1 MACSKPIFEL
11 TPSSSARKILYKQP
25 LYETIFFE
33 NCNFFN
39 VNDVQIR
46 IDDDDEDGEP
56 ISIFIVFNSD
66 NTIKPKQLYVEYSI
80 AVNFTKE
87 QETEEDFADSY
98 NWIIKNP
105 NVCLLLKS
113 IKVEHSCGLNQEHK
127 QNLVD
132 LFPMKMTMSQ
142 SLEKETSEMTW
153 DKYNPGRLRGVMTIN
168 DPPLRWNFVKDLP
181 ERVMEYLTDKQILE
195 HGKTKENL
203 DVFLFPEEIIRQI
216 KKKTQKLL
224 TKANFRLK
232 NKLQY
237 PTFQSS
243 FCFRGV
249 LFRCPQCGK
258 NRHWATCDGERL
270 INQSKADQER
280 CKSCQTG

>member
-1 MACSKPIFEL
+1 MACSKPIFEV

-46 IDDDDEDGEP
+46 IDDDENGEP
-56 ISIFIVFNSD
+56 ISIFIAFNSD
-66 NTIKPKQLYVEYSI
+66 NTIKPKQLYVEYSV

-87 QETEEDFADSY
+87 PETKEDFADNY
-98 NWIIKNP
+98 NWVIKNP

-113 IKVEHSCGLNQEHK
+113 IKVEHACGLNQEHK

-132 LFPMKMTMSQ
+132 LFPMKMTMSR
-142 SLEKETSEMTW
+142 SIENESSEMKW
-153 DKYNPGRLRGVMTIN
+153 DNYNPGRLNGVMTIN

-195 HGKTKENL
+195 HGKSKENL
-203 DVFLFPEEIIRQI
+203 DVFLFPEEMIRQI
-216 KKKTQKLL
+216 KKKTKIVVKSQLSIERQIALSHISIELL
-224 TKANFRLK
+224 F
-232 NKLQY
+232 
-237 PTFQSS
+237 S
-243 FCFRGV
+243 RGS
-249 LFRCPQCGK
+249 
-258 NRHWATCDGERL
+258 
-270 INQSKADQER
+270 I
-280 CKSCQTG
+280 